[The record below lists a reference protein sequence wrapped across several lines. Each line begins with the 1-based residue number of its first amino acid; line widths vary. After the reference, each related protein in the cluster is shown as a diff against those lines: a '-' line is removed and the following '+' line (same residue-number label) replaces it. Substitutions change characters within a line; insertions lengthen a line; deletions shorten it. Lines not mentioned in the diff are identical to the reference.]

1 MRGAPPREEE
11 PMEKETRGTKW
22 RTAWRRIS
30 RRLLSGGRTAC
41 GERHRPPRGSPGM
54 TLIEI
59 MVVIAII
66 GLIAGAVTFLVIP
79 RFKKAKEGTAK
90 ILVEKVYNAAAEYYT
105 IAPPG
110 QGCPTLDDLVREDLL
125 KEQQT
130 KDQWGN
136 PLQISCAG
144 DVVEEVRSAGADG
157 NMGNDDDI
165 LFSEKKESR

>member
-1 MRGAPPREEE
+1 
-11 PMEKETRGTKW
+11 MEKETWGTKW
-22 RTAWRRIS
+22 RAAWRRIS
-30 RRLLSGGRTAC
+30 RRLLA
-41 GERHRPPRGSPGM
+41 GERGAKSEERRAKSASLGM

-136 PLQISCAG
+136 PLELSCAG
-144 DVVEEVRSAGADG
+144 DVIDDVRSAGADG
-157 NMGNDDDI
+157 NMGSEDDI
-165 LFSEKKESR
+165 VFSEKKESR